1 MNIVDK
7 LDRFILEQ
15 ADKPY
20 VYFYTDKINSSVS
33 KDLEKSFD
41 ASIDSSLKKKILT
54 TFDKS
59 FVQMTKSLRQ
69 LEHYEDLDLEL
80 EIMDTKKGYL
90 EFNYIISFK
99 FALDG
104 ADMDMYVKELE
115 LDLHEPE
122 VGIFSSNNQRLEVI
136 EFASD
141 DGVKNTTKFIKKFFR
156 NMSNVKIYKDEV
168 DSEYLEYKVVV
179 EFTDKVK

>member
-99 FALDG
+99 FGLDG
-104 ADMDMYVKELE
+104 ADMDMYVKEL
-115 LDLHEPE
+115 LP
-122 VGIFSSNNQRLEVI
+122 
-136 EFASD
+136 
-141 DGVKNTTKFIKKFFR
+141 
-156 NMSNVKIYKDEV
+156 
-168 DSEYLEYKVVV
+168 
-179 EFTDKVK
+179 